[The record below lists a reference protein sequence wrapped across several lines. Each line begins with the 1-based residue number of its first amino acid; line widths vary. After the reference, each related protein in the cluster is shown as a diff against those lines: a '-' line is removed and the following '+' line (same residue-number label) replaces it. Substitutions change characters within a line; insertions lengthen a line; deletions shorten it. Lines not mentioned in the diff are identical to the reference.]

1 MEPYDPGCNPEELG
15 GVGEGVRSSDGAV
28 PLTAATSD
36 QRSQVSLSLPL
47 PQGRGVIRPMPNN
60 LPDRTKPLHN
70 CRRKVLS
77 ISYETTYA
85 CCADTSPGAD

>member
-47 PQGRGVIRPMPNN
+47 PKGRGVQCSRCPPKLAISQ
-60 LPDRTKPLHN
+60 L
-70 CRRKVLS
+70 CYIVLS
-77 ISYETTYA
+77 
-85 CCADTSPGAD
+85 